1 MPKGFLAVLSEPGE
15 VDLDEFQGMSC
26 LQYLKPLALD
36 IRSTVDWYNNEHV
49 PLRLNHIPAFL
60 TGARFQ
66 AADDKKPSWISLYDI
81 DSTSIFQDPSYT
93 RLREN
98 RSPRETAL
106 IKRLG
111 VLDRRS
117 CEAVLESDVKAEGL
131 STGLAMGN
139 PTQWVVT
146 HGLDIDQEHPLEGA
160 DALTKA
166 WQTIISM
173 GNQVPGLFRSRLFNC
188 IDGLKSGV
196 TISPDPE
203 AQRIPKYFALHG
215 TNFTLLHFMRLNSFP
230 TELEAVS
237 DLKPLIN
244 ALHVLAEEKYTF
256 KVSEERGWKLYRSY
270 PCIAQ
275 GNLS

>member
-1 MPKGFLAVLSEPGE
+1 MPKGFLAVLSEPGQ
-15 VDLDEFQGMSC
+15 VDLDEFQ
-26 LQYLKPLALD
+26 
-36 IRSTVDWYNNEHV
+36 DWYNNEHV

-106 IKRLG
+106 IKRLD

-173 GNQVPGLFRSRLFNC
+173 GNQVPGLFRSRLFKC

-203 AQRIPKYFALHG
+203 AQRIPKYFALH
-215 TNFTLLHFMRLNSFP
+215 
-230 TELEAVS
+230 ELEAVS